1 MLYKNRGLDLGGL
14 SEKNPK
20 LYRKIYGITK
30 GDTEKNYVKKDVLD
44 MVPLVPYESVKETVD
59 PVQED
64 VVLAYQLKKYV
75 GKMLETLPPRY
86 ERVIRMRFGIGLD
99 RSYNLYEIADH
110 YGLGPERIRQME
122 AKALRI
128 LKHPTNSRK
137 IRSFV

>member
-1 MLYKNRGLDLGGL
+1 MLYNNWGLDLGGL
-14 SEKNPK
+14 SMTDPQ
-20 LYRKIYGITK
+20 LYHKIHNVLADKSYG
-30 GDTEKNYVKKDVLD
+30 KKDLLD
-44 MVPLVPYESVKETVD
+44 QVPTVSYESVKQTVD

-64 VVLAYQLKKYV
+64 VVLASQLKKSV

-122 AKALRI
+122 AKALRM